1 MNILVLIFG
10 GLVTVVFLI
19 VIGNSFREW
28 NIGKDNLRKKNES
41 GLKSMLKALVFGL
54 IIAIICAII
63 FS

>member
-1 MNILVLIFG
+1 MDILVFIFG
-10 GLVTVVFLI
+10 SIISVGFLM

-28 NIGKDNLRKKNES
+28 NIGKDNLRNKDES
-41 GLKSMLKALVFGL
+41 GLKSMLKALFFGL